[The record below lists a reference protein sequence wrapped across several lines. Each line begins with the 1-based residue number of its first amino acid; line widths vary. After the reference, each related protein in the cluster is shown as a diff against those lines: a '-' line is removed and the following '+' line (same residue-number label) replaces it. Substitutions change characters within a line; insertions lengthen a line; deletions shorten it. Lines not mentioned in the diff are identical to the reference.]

1 MRAAQQM
8 PRRTL
13 RPGSRVFTTRR
24 TATTGSCHGH
34 TARRQTGTFRRRLR
48 ACLLAVLLLGAE
60 VSPPALAPLIA
71 VSLAATDAQARSS
84 GGYSRPGSQGSRTP
98 SFGSMGAA
106 PRTPSV
112 SGGYSRPGTSWS
124 SPTRRPSVTSS
135 AGDRAFSR
143 ERSAEALG
151 DVPRRLEP
159 SPVHRPWAG
168 WGWGHRKR
176 HVHRGHRARAG
187 SGWYPP
193 GGWTA
198 PDYARM
204 APSRFG
210 AWDGLFLWFLLS
222 NLSRPGSGDFFY
234 NHQNDPGYRQW
245 RAEADRLARDDAD
258 LRQKL
263 AQLDRQVADKQGR
276 PRDPGYLP
284 PDVPPGPPSAAAD
297 RTHPAHRRIPA
308 QRLRPVL
315 GDPARRRGPG
325 VPGLATHP
333 LRPARRPPP
342 SPTASTPMASR
353 PTRLQSLGA
362 MLRHKVSNETYAAQH
377 FRVGMTLTCDPTPFV
392 LTAGVTKV
400 PMPDT
405 GGANLLV
412 SVQAVG
418 RVVDGAAELVRL
430 YLPDQRSMF
439 QLHLDR
445 AGNPDE
451 CRYFGLIDQVTPADA
466 AEWGA
471 WLDPAEGM
479 IGWSEFQTKDGRI
492 YARAWA
498 PGTARIP
505 PRMLTETI
513 ETADGRHG
521 RTSQAMLYAAQTGLS
536 PPAPDTEYI
545 LVAAIDAGQQA
556 WVEIWAGIDINPAA
570 LSLA

>member
-1 MRAAQQM
+1 
-8 PRRTL
+8 
-13 RPGSRVFTTRR
+13 
-24 TATTGSCHGH
+24 
-34 TARRQTGTFRRRLR
+34 
-48 ACLLAVLLLGAE
+48 
-60 VSPPALAPLIA
+60 
-71 VSLAATDAQARSS
+71 
-84 GGYSRPGSQGSRTP
+84 
-98 SFGSMGAA
+98 MG
-106 PRTPSV
+106 
-112 SGGYSRPGTSWS
+112 
-124 SPTRRPSVTSS
+124 
-135 AGDRAFSR
+135 
-143 ERSAEALG
+143 
-151 DVPRRLEP
+151 
-159 SPVHRPWAG
+159 
-168 WGWGHRKR
+168 
-176 HVHRGHRARAG
+176 
-187 SGWYPP
+187 
-193 GGWTA
+193 
-198 PDYARM
+198 
-204 APSRFG
+204 PSRFG

-284 PDVPPGPPSAAAD
+284 PDVPPGAAIAAAD
-297 RTHPAHRRIPA
+297 RRTPPTGAPQRSGSGVVWVILLGAAALAFLAWRRTRSGA
-308 QRLRPVL
+308 
-315 GDPARRRGPG
+315 
-325 VPGLATHP
+325 
-333 LRPARRPPP
+333 ARRPPP

-362 MLRHKVSNETYAAQH
+362 MLRHKASNETYAAQH

-392 LTAGVTKV
+392 LTAGATKV